1 MHANC
6 NCRPGQTLSLTAD
19 SDARLVLP
27 FLGALGDLVVT
38 PKHPRH
44 WNPLPPKTG
53 ISPDAAARDNASTQC
68 RVRLAANQA
77 LSRFD
82 VFRVSTSSLYAPHA
96 LRYAWPSWAVSLL
109 AHACLLGWL
118 WLAQRPVVG
127 PRSVEAGPDRVVGL
141 VSREFQKGPVEQQ
154 STDEAEAASSSGV
167 TSVRSDQSPAN
178 PSKAPQTGAEAVAS
192 EAPPVSLDV
201 PTPTKPVRS
210 GLGMGAPPRETRAL
224 LEDNSVKPVGTA
236 DAGTSDGDAGDGRG
250 RKTSFFGAS
259 ARGQRIVY
267 VLDASGSML
276 DFGAIDV
283 AKQELKASLER
294 LAPDQQFQ
302 ILFYNNTPRPMIQLT
317 ARDDLPRATDTNKAR
332 ARQFIDSLQPQLGT
346 NHFPALELALSY
358 TPDVLFLLTDAD
370 FPRLS
375 ARDLDLV
382 RKRNNGACQIH
393 TVEFGKGG
401 DLSADDNFLKKLA
414 RQNGGQHRYRDVYQF
429 QANR

>member
-1 MHANC
+1 M
-6 NCRPGQTLSLTAD
+6 S
-19 SDARLVLP
+19 S
-27 FLGALGDLVVT
+27 
-38 PKHPRH
+38 
-44 WNPLPPKTG
+44 
-53 ISPDAAARDNASTQC
+53 
-68 RVRLAANQA
+68 
-77 LSRFD
+77 
-82 VFRVSTSSLYAPHA
+82 SSLSAPHA
-96 LRYAWPSWAVSLL
+96 LRYGWPSWAVSVLG
-109 AHACLLGWL
+109 HACLLGWL
-118 WLAQRPVVG
+118 WLAQRPDAAL
-127 PRSVEAGPDRVVGL
+127 RSVEAGPDRVVGL

-154 STDEAEAASSSGV
+154 STDEADSRANSGDASDSADQSSAASRAS
-167 TSVRSDQSPAN
+167 
-178 PSKAPQTGAEAVAS
+178 QTGAESLAS
-192 EAPPVSLDV
+192 EAPPVSLDL
-201 PTPTKPVRS
+201 PAPTKLPRP

-224 LEDNSVKPVGTA
+224 LEDSSLKPVGTA
-236 DAGTSDGDAGDGRG
+236 DEGAADGEAGDGRG

-358 TPDVLFLLTDAD
+358 TPDVLFLLTDAEL
-370 FPRLS
+370 PRLS
-375 ARDLDLV
+375 PRDLDLV
-382 RKRNNGACQIH
+382 RKRNQGACQIH
-393 TVEFGKGG
+393 TIEFGKGG

-429 QANR
+429 QAQR